1 MNMKRFFLLVCL
13 GIFPWAFLS
22 AQLNLQTAA
31 EIQLT
36 KTEPIPVSQLKP
48 LVDQLEAQS
57 RRKLTVEERKQV
69 LNELINQKL
78 ILQAAERDKLTVTEN
93 EATQAIRAGA
103 LQTYGRR
110 LSDAELA
117 VEIRNQTG
125 LEMNAYKQQYRNQ
138 ATIEKYLMSK
148 KPVKP
153 ATEAE
158 IVNAYNLNKTQFIR
172 PETVRVSM
180 IQVSSGSD
188 AAARTRAKEL
198 AERLSRE
205 IGSNP
210 AKFDESALKAQA
222 PNSGYQGGD
231 FGYLPRNPQ
240 GQQIVG
246 TELLEAAFRLKQGE
260 VSPLIE
266 TPRGFFIIKV
276 TETYEMKPLNL
287 DDIAQPGNQMTVKQY
302 IGTRLEQERLMQ
314 ASQELIEELRKQAA
328 VIKVYDNNLN
338 W

>member
-1 MNMKRFFLLVCL
+1 MNMKRFFLLVCI
-13 GIFPWAFLS
+13 GVFPWAFLS
-22 AQLNLQTAA
+22 AQLNLQSAA
-31 EIQLT
+31 EIQLF

-48 LVDQLEAQS
+48 LVEQLETQY
-57 RRKLTVEERKQV
+57 RRKLTVDERKQV

-78 ILQAAERDKLTVTEN
+78 VLQAAEHDKLTVTEN
-93 EATQAIRAGA
+93 EITQAIRASV
-103 LQTYGRR
+103 LQTYGRQ

-138 ATIEKYLMSK
+138 ATIEKYLMAK

-158 IVNAYNLNKTQFIR
+158 ILNAYNLNKTQFIR
-172 PETVRVSM
+172 PETVRISM

-188 AAARTRAKEL
+188 AAARTKAKEM
-198 AERLSRE
+198 AERLARE
-205 IGSNP
+205 IGSIP
-210 AKFDESALKAQA
+210 AKFDETALKAQA

-240 GQQIVG
+240 GQQLVG
-246 TELLEAAFRLKQGE
+246 TELFEAAFALKQGE
-260 VSPLIE
+260 VSRLVE

-287 DDIAQPGNQMTVKQY
+287 DDIAQPGSQMTLRQY
-302 IGTRLEQERLMQ
+302 IAARLEQERLMQ

-328 VIKVYDNNLN
+328 VIKINDNNLN